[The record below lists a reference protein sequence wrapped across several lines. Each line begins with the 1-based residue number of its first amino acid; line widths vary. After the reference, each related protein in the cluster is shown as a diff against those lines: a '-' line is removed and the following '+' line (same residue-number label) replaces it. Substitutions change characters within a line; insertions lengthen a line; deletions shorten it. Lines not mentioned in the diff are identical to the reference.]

1 LAAALYADGKGSPPD
16 ELRLAFRCQQ
26 WGTLPHSGGL
36 LDQPAGLVERMTIAV
51 NVYNAWKSY
60 ITRDPKQ
67 DAAFFKSD
75 AWQVAKS
82 VLELRKHG

>member
-1 LAAALYADGKGSPPD
+1 VADYADGKGSPPD

-51 NVYNAWKSY
+51 NVYNAMKAWGE
-60 ITRDPKQ
+60 RDPKQ
-67 DAAFFKSD
+67 DASFFKSD
-75 AWQVAKS
+75 AWQVAKQ